1 MAIEVVH
8 STNASATPVL
18 MNINVEN
25 QYLALRQYKDE
36 SLLLYKRRIETTLK
50 LFDAVGLDRSSLG
63 STANHIMKSCNQE
76 RYKVLLDKVRE
87 DEKQFPATS
96 HDLYVCLVG

>member
-1 MAIEVVH
+1 MAIELVH

-18 MNINVEN
+18 MNLNVEN

-50 LFDAVGLDRSSLG
+50 LFDVVGLDRPSLG
-63 STANHIMKSCNQE
+63 STANHMMKSCNQE
-76 RYKVLLDKVRE
+76 RYKSHIKILLDKSRIKVI
-87 DEKQFPATS
+87 
-96 HDLYVCLVG
+96 